1 MCIKVWGPD
10 EHYNIFQK
18 RPLLRKYFS
27 RVFHTHCKI
36 LRTMSQ
42 LYISFKR
49 KTVLAQPELE
59 IKGGMSRKK
68 LLLYLHSNISI
79 FPALVDVSWETC
91 AQKKCLKNV
100 AKKFW
105 SLIYV
110 NSHVKQSYNSRKSTK
125 NLKSYCCLIKKKSK

>member
-1 MCIKVWGPD
+1 MEPR
-10 EHYNIFQK
+10 Y
-18 RPLLRKYFS
+18 S
-27 RVFHTHCKI
+27 REEIIHGNTINENDHTEPISTHCKI

-91 AQKKCLKNV
+91 AQKKMPEKCGQKV
-100 AKKFW
+100 
-105 SLIYV
+105 LIIDL
-110 NSHVKQSYNSRKSTK
+110 REFTR
-125 NLKSYCCLIKKKSK
+125 

>member
-1 MCIKVWGPD
+1 MVGN
-10 EHYNIFQK
+10 Y
-18 RPLLRKYFS
+18 S
-27 RVFHTHCKI
+27 REEIIDGNTLNENDHTEPISTHCKI

-79 FPALVDVSWETC
+79 FPALVDVS
-91 AQKKCLKNV
+91 
-100 AKKFW
+100 
-105 SLIYV
+105 
-110 NSHVKQSYNSRKSTK
+110 
-125 NLKSYCCLIKKKSK
+125 